1 MKDWFVNLGNKLREM
16 RRFVKN
22 NFKLIV
28 SVVVVILLAVACLSS
43 VISEQSKKYRDTGR
57 MIALTPLYEE
67 PAMAPAYARKP
78 YSSLELTA
86 EAAAASGFIN
96 EGVGAY
102 SDSKKLTEQEQK
114 DKAALEALLESSANA
129 VAASS
134 TARDEAEAR
143 LKKYQLNKMGAVNSN
158 PTVTITPTAGSYAG
172 QTANPTYANNGDG
185 TYLGNFLITAYCPCA
200 ACCGK
205 TDGITA
211 CGTHATA
218 NHTIAADSRFAFGTK
233 MIIMGQVYTVED
245 RGGAIVGNHIDMYF
259 NTHSEALAWGKQ
271 YADVY
276 LYTGQ

>member
-1 MKDWFVNLGNKLREM
+1 MKSWFINLGNKLSDM
-16 RRFVKN
+16 RRFAKK
-22 NFKLIV
+22 NFKAIISVIV
-28 SVVVVILLAVACLSS
+28 IFLLAVACLSS

-96 EGVGAY
+96 DGVGAY

-114 DKAALEALLESSANA
+114 DKAALEALLESTANA
-129 VAASS
+129 AEKTS
-134 TARDEAEAR
+134 TAREEAEAR
-143 LKKYQLNKMGAVNSN
+143 LKKYQLNKMASGNSN
-158 PTVTITPTAGSYAG
+158 PTVTITPTGGSTVPA
-172 QTANPTYANNGDG
+172 ANPTYANNSDG